1 VYKGLNRSNGKLVA
15 IKQVSLDNIKEDMK
29 GSVKNEIRL
38 LKEFEHDRIVKYLDC
53 IYTEEHL
60 NIVLE
65 YIENGSLDSLI
76 KKFGKIPENLVTI
89 YIYQVLEGL
98 VFLHEKG
105 IIHRDIKGGNILT
118 TKEGEVK
125 LADFS
130 VATTKFS

>member
-1 VYKGLNRSNGKLVA
+1 M
-15 IKQVSLDNIKEDMK
+15 LDNIKEDLK

-38 LKEFEHDRIVKYLDC
+38 LRDFEHQRVVKYLDC
-53 IYTEEHL
+53 IQSEEHL

-65 YIENGSLDSLI
+65 YVENGSLDSLI
-76 KKFGKIPENLVTI
+76 KKFGKIPETLVTI

-130 VATTKFS
+130 VATSKLHSSETANS